1 MGYRAWHCAWIS
13 YLCMKRRLAM
23 TNGSTLSL
31 PEIEDRIAILSDNI
45 RQLTEQAA
53 ALSGAADEAR
63 AADRIAAQQADL
75 DRLVAERD
83 EIVATR
89 AAVAKPAMPRAKPAA
104 KKKAATTKAKKKA
117 VKKGAKKKAAPK
129 KKAAKKKSATKKVKK
144 AKAK

>member
-13 YLCMKRRLAM
+13 YPRAKRRLAM

-31 PEIEDRIAILSDNI
+31 PEIEDRIAILRDNI

-83 EIVATR
+83 EILARR
-89 AAVAKPAMPRAKPAA
+89 AAAAKPATRKPKPAA
-104 KKKAATTKAKKKA
+104 KKTAAEKKKT
-117 VKKGAKKKAAPK
+117 VKKGPK
-129 KKAAKKKSATKKVKK
+129 KKAAKKKSAKKKSKK
-144 AKAK
+144 TNAKQKKRRR

>member
-1 MGYRAWHCAWIS
+1 
-13 YLCMKRRLAM
+13 M

-31 PEIEDRIAILSDNI
+31 PEIEDRIAILRDNI

-83 EIVATR
+83 EILATR

-104 KKKAATTKAKKKA
+104 KKKA

-129 KKAAKKKSATKKVKK
+129 KKAAKNKSAKKK
-144 AKAK
+144 AKKTKAKQRKRRR